1 MDMELTWTM
10 RLRIIASLAIG
21 IILLGFLPWNLIKP
35 PAGGVFAILSGS
47 IDFSDMLI
55 CAGLAFISG
64 FVASAISAPYGAQTG
79 ILAAP
84 AGLVVWGLRSAPL
97 SGIFQMSPS
106 AASRIDIYSKLKLEG
121 FLWLGIVLCGFSGA
135 LLADKIFKRKIARFS
150 DDAKPVFQLQTFVRI
165 IIAIIG
171 TIFIANF
178 LINILAGGVSYPDAK
193 LARVTAQPANLQIA
207 FAVFITFGVCGF
219 LARIFLGSPA
229 FWPAIASAPLI
240 YYSAIIYEKNDVLTL
255 LSSSWPAN
263 FFIRPVTAVLP
274 VQMVAFAFI
283 GAIWGYWL
291 AVDYNWWRT
300 HQA

>member
-1 MDMELTWTM
+1 MELTWTM

-35 PAGGVFAILSGS
+35 PAEGVFTILTAN
-47 IDFSDMLI
+47 IHISDILI
-55 CAGLAFISG
+55 CAGLAFICG
-64 FVASAISAPYGAQTG
+64 FIASAISSPYGAQTG

-97 SGIFQMSPS
+97 SEIFQRYPS
-106 AASRIDIYSKLKLEG
+106 AASRMDVYSKLRLEG
-121 FLWLGIVLCGFSGA
+121 FLWLGIVLCGFLAA
-135 LLADKIFKRKIARFS
+135 LLADKIFKRETVRFS
-150 DDAKPVFQLQTFVRI
+150 DEEKPVFQLQAYVRI
-165 IIAIIG
+165 IIAVIA

-178 LINILAGGVSYPDAK
+178 LINILAGDVSYPDSK

-207 FAVFITFGVCGF
+207 FAVFITFGACGF
-219 LARIFLGSPA
+219 LARLFLGSPA

-240 YYSAIIYEKNDVLTL
+240 YYSAISYEKKDLITHI
-255 LSSSWPAN
+255 SSFWPAT

-274 VQMVAFAFI
+274 VQMVAFAFL

-291 AVDYNWWRT
+291 AVDFSWWRT